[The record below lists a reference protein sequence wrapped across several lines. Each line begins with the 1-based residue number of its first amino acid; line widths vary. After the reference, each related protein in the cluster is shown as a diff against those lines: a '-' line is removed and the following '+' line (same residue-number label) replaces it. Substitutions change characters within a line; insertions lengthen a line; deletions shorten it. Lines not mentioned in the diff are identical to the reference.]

1 MLEPNFVVKLR
12 ALAPLSA
19 SRAKI
24 NKGTQGCDLPESFQ
38 RKHNFSRHLLL
49 IFKTYNMDVDDEDS
63 PPLLVEVEPSSNDNL
78 EESKPLKV
86 PITIVTGKS
95 SSPH

>member
-24 NKGTQGCDLPESFQ
+24 NKGTQGCDLPESF
-38 RKHNFSRHLLL
+38 
-49 IFKTYNMDVDDEDS
+49 
-63 PPLLVEVEPSSNDNL
+63 
-78 EESKPLKV
+78 
-86 PITIVTGKS
+86 
-95 SSPH
+95 

>member
-1 MLEPNFVVKLR
+1 
-12 ALAPLSA
+12 
-19 SRAKI
+19 
-24 NKGTQGCDLPESFQ
+24 
-38 RKHNFSRHLLL
+38 
-49 IFKTYNMDVDDEDS
+49 MDVDDEDS
-63 PPLLVEVEPSSNDNL
+63 PPLLVEVEPSSNNNL